1 MAAYLGTGS
10 HEPPFLAPRQEVRA
24 GMTGLRQI
32 SGRSDLD
39 SQEALRIDRF
49 YMENWSAGL
58 DVRILVKIIGAV
70 VARRGAM

>member
-1 MAAYLGTGS
+1 
-10 HEPPFLAPRQEVRA
+10 
-24 GMTGLRQI
+24 MTGLRQI

-49 YMENWSAGL
+49 YIENWSAGL
-58 DVRILVKIIGAV
+58 DVRILVKTIGAV